1 MKRFRTA
8 SCAATFFALAVAFGV
23 NAQDT
28 TCGKNHYILDYA
40 VTPWIATG
48 NLNVPRGAHTATL
61 LPDGRVLVAGGR
73 GISNMG
79 VPVALD
85 SAELYDPA
93 TGIWTATGSLTQP
106 RAGHTATLLPSG
118 KVLVVGG
125 ESLEL
130 AGTAELYDPATGG
143 WTPTGSFNTP
153 RAAFAATLLATGEV
167 LVAGGVDHSDATLTS
182 AELYDPS
189 SGIWSFTGDLVTGRF
204 FQTATPLQDGR
215 VLVVGGW
222 TDDFFQTSTDRA
234 ELYDPITG
242 MWSST
247 ASLSLARSFH
257 TVTRLADDKV
267 LVAGGYR
274 DNQVRIPGSPGT
286 FYVPTSLDEAELFD
300 PVMGTWEVVGNL
312 NGARDSHTATL
323 LPNGEVLVAGGFNWN
338 VRLFVG
344 GTQLYEPTTATW
356 MTVASLGSVRRL
368 HTATLLPDG
377 SVLVVGGDGPE
388 GTLDSAELYA
398 APITSGCQ

>member
-1 MKRFRTA
+1 M
-8 SCAATFFALAVAFGV
+8 
-23 NAQDT
+23 

-40 VTPWIATG
+40 VTPWIAAG
-48 NLNVPRGAHTATL
+48 ILNVARSFHTATL

-73 GISNMG
+73 SISNLG

-93 TGIWTATGSLTQP
+93 TGIWTATGSLTQT

-125 ESLEL
+125 ESLSGL
-130 AGTAELYDPATGG
+130 AGTAEVYDPATGS
-143 WTPTGSFNTP
+143 WAPTGSFNTP
-153 RAAFAATLLATGEV
+153 RVAFTATLLETGEV
-167 LVAGGVDHSDATLTS
+167 LVAGGVDNSDATLTS

-204 FQTATPLQDGR
+204 FHTATPLQDGR

-222 TDDFFQTSTDRA
+222 TDDFFQTSTNRA

-242 MWSST
+242 IWSST
-247 ASLSLARSFH
+247 ASLRSARSFH
-257 TVTRLADDKV
+257 TVTRLANDKV
-267 LVAGGYR
+267 LVAGGYG
-274 DNQVRIPGSPGT
+274 DNLVTRPGSPGT
-286 FYVPTSLDEAELFD
+286 YYVPTSLDEVELFD
-300 PVMGTWEVVGNL
+300 PVVGTWEIVGNL

-338 VRLFVG
+338 VRLYVG
-344 GTQLYEPTTATW
+344 GSELYEPATAAW
-356 MTVASLGSVRRL
+356 MTVASLLSVRRL
-368 HTATLLPDG
+368 HTATPLPDG
-377 SVLVVGGDGPE
+377 TVLVVGGEGPT
-388 GTLDSAELYA
+388 GTLASAELYA
-398 APITSGCQ
+398 PPMSDSCQ